1 MIQSGDQIYSLE
13 SNATIRRRNEVVT
26 VNVPN
31 MTIAGIEIAR
41 TPRAFD
47 VVLDDI
53 LDLETNENTSLCEV
67 RCDAWGLELKL
78 TLLTGT
84 DR

>member
-1 MIQSGDQIYSLE
+1 
-13 SNATIRRRNEVVT
+13 
-26 VNVPN
+26 